1 MSHIMLCIV
10 YICIKVYSNLS
21 EFQMG
26 KSMEMQYIT
35 VPLKYAPKYLRFNPY
50 ITDGYRVK
58 LSTYEC
64 FLSMFRWSNETIN
77 IWTHSIGFVVFVGLF
92 LYDFLVF
99 YKKHKIYDFDV
110 IMALFVL
117 SCFMICM
124 VFSTMYHLFNCHSF
138 HYCQI
143 WLSWDIFGIS
153 AAFLAVF
160 ISGIY
165 YGFWC
170 SEHIHLRYTYI
181 GFVFVLFAIA
191 MSFLLMPRLRGEE
204 YSSAR
209 LTLFTLWSL
218 SGIFPTIHWITLYG
232 GVDSEIVQI
241 FFASHI

>member
-1 MSHIMLCIV
+1 MSHIILCIV
-10 YICIKVYSNLS
+10 YICIKLYSNLP
-21 EFQMG
+21 EFQME
-26 KSMEMQYIT
+26 KSMEMQYVT

-58 LSTYEC
+58 LNTYEC

-110 IMALFVL
+110 IMAFFVL
-117 SCFMICM
+117 SCFM
-124 VFSTMYHLFNCHSF
+124 
-138 HYCQI
+138 
-143 WLSWDIFGIS
+143 
-153 AAFLAVF
+153 
-160 ISGIY
+160 
-165 YGFWC
+165 
-170 SEHIHLRYTYI
+170 HIHQRYTYI

-191 MSFLLMPRLRGEE
+191 MSFLLMPRLRGDE

-232 GVDSEIVQI
+232 GVDSEIVQTFLPRI
-241 FFASHI
+241 LNMYVISGIAVLFYLLRIPESLFPGNLTILELLTSC